1 MLKQAGQYIIPP
13 GSSVGNGK
21 DILIQSVQIAFQGR
35 EGEEFLIAYLTTEPD
50 KNNTPIETGIK
61 TSSFI
66 FGKTGVIQY
75 DNMGEN
81 RIYSIENPS
90 SNKSRIIVDY
100 VENVNMVG
108 GGAGSEDEN
117 GSKENPYFNYYASV
131 MVGGPNHVHEKED
144 ETKGGVIN
152 E

>member
-13 GSSVGNGK
+13 QPSKEAKKS
-21 DILIQSVQIAFQGR
+21 ILIQPVQIAFQGR
-35 EGEEFLIAYLTTEPD
+35 EGEKFSITYSTTEPD
-50 KNNTPIETGIK
+50 KNNTPIDTGLL
-61 TSSFI
+61 TSDFI

-81 RIYSIENPS
+81 RIYSITNHSDKS
-90 SNKSRIIVDY
+90 SIIVDY
-100 VENVNMVG
+100 VENVNMIG

-131 MVGGPNHVHEKED
+131 MVGGPNHVHGKED
-144 ETKGGVIN
+144 EIKGGVIN

>member
-13 GSSVGNGK
+13 TKSIGAGK
-21 DILIQSVQIAFQGR
+21 GILIQPAQIAFQGR
-35 EGEEFLIAYLTTEPD
+35 EGESFSITHTATEPD
-50 KNNTPIETGIK
+50 KNNTSTGMYQLE
-61 TSSFI
+61 SFFT

-81 RIYSIENPS
+81 GIYSINNL
-90 SNKSRIIVDY
+90 SNKSSIIVDY

-108 GGAGSEDEN
+108 GGAGSEEEN

-131 MVGGPNHVHEKED
+131 MVGGPNHAHGKED